1 MPNRDMASMHA
12 STLLLLAARG
22 VVFGLEVSSL
32 VHIDAQLPQVGLGHV
47 DLGHELLV
55 RLGNVVEGEDAPA
68 KAEEEH
74 GSKGNKGPEGED
86 RDDLFLDQS
95 GERDQ
100 FEEQGEVE
108 GRDEEGKGDGLLS
121 ARHGGRRGLGRFCLA
136 AQID

>member
-1 MPNRDMASMHA
+1 
-12 STLLLLAARG
+12 
-22 VVFGLEVSSL
+22 
-32 VHIDAQLPQVGLGHV
+32 
-47 DLGHELLV
+47 V

-136 AQID
+136 AQIDRWTRIAGTARSGFDVRSDERKRKKGDVGCGWLLGGLA